1 MTLNTRV
8 IYIYIYIILTDA
20 LGKLILLSSA
30 VLTLTIATPVSDIL
44 HMSYVESGKLLV
56 ADESEEELFQV
67 DTDGTII
74 ETVNFPG
81 PYCVTEDGA
90 LLYMSDD
97 EDEDEDEYGHVYYIK
112 KKTSLRTVTLLK
124 IENSGNVV
132 GIHSSRINGHIL
144 VLLHYLKKRLMQE
157 SNIFYEIE
165 RYDVNGVKIQDIKID
180 ETGQF
185 WFWGW
190 SRFTENRNGDII
202 ISDSRW
208 EAVLGMDGSGRR
220 RFKYSHTED
229 GIPMDICTDKYGH
242 VLVAFKSS
250 IHLLDEDGKFQK
262 ILLRN
267 MSSYDFESVCLDDK
281 QNLYVG
287 CEHGIVKVYKYLKND

>member
-1 MTLNTRV
+1 
-8 IYIYIYIILTDA
+8 
-20 LGKLILLSSA
+20 
-30 VLTLTIATPVSDIL
+30 
-44 HMSYVESGKLLV
+44 MSYVKSGKLLV
-56 ADESEEELFQV
+56 EGEFEEQLFQV
-67 DTDGTII
+67 DTDGNII
-74 ETVNFPG
+74 EIFNCQG

-90 LLYMSDD
+90 LLYMSDND
-97 EDEDEDEYGHVYYIK
+97 DEDEDEYGHVTYIK

-124 IENSGNVV
+124 IENLENVV

-144 VLLHYLKKRLMQE
+144 VLIHYVKERLMQE

-185 WFWGW
+185 WFMG
-190 SRFTENRNGDII
+190 SSCITENRNGDII
-202 ISDSRW
+202 ISSGRLD
-208 EAVLGMDGSGRR
+208 AVLGMDGSGRR

-229 GIPMDICTDKYGH
+229 RNPLDICTDKYGH
-242 VLVAFKSS
+242 ILVAFKSS

-267 MSSYDFESVCLDDK
+267 MSSNYSIGLCLCLDEK

-287 CEHGIVKVYKYLKND
+287 CERGIVKVYKYLKND